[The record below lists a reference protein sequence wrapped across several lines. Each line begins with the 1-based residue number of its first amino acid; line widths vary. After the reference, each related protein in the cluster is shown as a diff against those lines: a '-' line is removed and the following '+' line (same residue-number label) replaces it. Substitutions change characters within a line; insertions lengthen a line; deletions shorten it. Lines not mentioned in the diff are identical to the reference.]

1 MRFPSVPLAL
11 LVATALAVVGGG
23 ASCETYEPPPVPTIE
38 GLASGVLRD
47 SRAPLVVDFG
57 TPIDL
62 ATLAIAVAFLE
73 VDAEGNLRDE
83 DADPQ
88 TELRLVLRHHPADGD
103 LGARFELEPGGQRL
117 RILPESALPVGPELV
132 LLVEPG
138 LRSTASGRSARFRQR
153 VRFSYLVDC
162 RAPSVT
168 GTSTSTSFASGT
180 YFVLL
185 DVTQPL
191 GTQIQLLAF
200 LDADLDGTLSGQFTN
215 ADRDPNL
222 KCPIPCAPVDT
233 CRLLPAPECVPP
245 STRASAADEYPDF
258 VPNPTPPTG
267 YSFLV
272 EGCVSMGE
280 VGRAGIL
287 TAPATMVVESPTVT
301 VEGLTMTAEL
311 ATDASGAVRATG
323 SLTADV
329 VRLGTTPL
337 GPGKGSMTA
346 IRIPDDRV
354 PAGVPRPPP
363 RRAIADGGR

>member
-1 MRFPSVPLAL
+1 MRVLPLALLL
-11 LVATALAVVGGG
+11 LVATALAIAGGG
-23 ASCETYEPPPVPTIE
+23 AACETYEPPPVPSIE

-62 ATLAIAVAFLE
+62 ATLSIAVAFLE
-73 VDAEGNLRDE
+73 ADAEGNLHDE

-88 TELRLVLRHHPADGD
+88 TELRLVLRHHPAEGD

-117 RILPESALPVGPELV
+117 SIRPESALPVGPELV

-138 LRSTASGRSARFRQR
+138 VRSTATGRSARFRQR

-162 RAPSVT
+162 SASS
-168 GTSTSTSFASGT
+168 GASTSTAFASGS

-200 LDADLDGTLSGQFTN
+200 LEPDATGRLTGQFTN
-215 ADRDPNL
+215 ADRDPSL
-222 KCPIPCAPVDT
+222 KCPTPCAAADA

-267 YSFLV
+267 YSFRV
-272 EGCVSMGE
+272 EGCVSAGE
-280 VGRAGIL
+280 AGRAGIL
-287 TAPATMVVESPTVT
+287 TAPATMVVESPMVT
-301 VEGLTMTAEL
+301 VEGLTMTAEF
-311 ATDASGAVRATG
+311 AADASGEVRATG

-337 GPGKGSMTA
+337 GSGKGSMTA

-354 PAGVPRPPP
+354 PPGILRPPP